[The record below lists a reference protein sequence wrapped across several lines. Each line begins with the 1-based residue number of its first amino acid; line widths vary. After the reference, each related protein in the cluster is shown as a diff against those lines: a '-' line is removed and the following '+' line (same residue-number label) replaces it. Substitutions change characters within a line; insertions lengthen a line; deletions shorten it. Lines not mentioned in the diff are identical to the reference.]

1 MKKDSKV
8 LIRFILLMAL
18 AMAAGGIMGYASASH
33 QQTVS
38 GMLTVMMDML
48 ITAAPAGI
56 AVSGLLTVLS
66 FTDYGKGKTLT
77 EKALAGGEESDYDA
91 AEKQLE
97 KSLEKGNYSLIL
109 SYTALGMLVSGFAGK
124 YTATDMPMV
133 LVALA
138 VFFMLMLVNTFIQSA
153 LVKQV
158 KRLNPEKQG
167 NALDPKFHQDWLDSC
182 DEAQRALIGK
192 AAYAAYRATQK
203 AILATMLVAMA
214 VSFEYPLGP
223 LPVVLLGAIWLV
235 QTAAYMK
242 TSHSEDFK

>member
-1 MKKDSKV
+1 MKKDTKILV
-8 LIRFILLMAL
+8 RFIVLMAL
-18 AMAAGGIMGYASASH
+18 AMTAGGIMGYAGAANRR
-33 QQTVS
+33 TVS
-38 GMLTVMMDML
+38 DVLAIVMDTL
-48 ITAAPAGI
+48 ITIAPAGI

-66 FTDYGKGKTLT
+66 FADYTKGKALT
-77 EKALAGGEESDYDA
+77 EKALSIGEDADYDA
-91 AEKQLE
+91 AEKILE

-167 NALDPKFHQDWLDSC
+167 NVLDPKFHQDWLDSC

-192 AAYAAYRATQK
+192 AAHAAYRATQK
-203 AILATMLVAMA
+203 AIIAAMLVAMA
-214 VSFEYPLGP
+214 VSFEYPVGP
-223 LPVVLLGAIWLV
+223 LPVVLVGAIWLA
-235 QTAAYMK
+235 QTATYVK
-242 TSHSEDFK
+242 TSRDESFR

>member
-8 LIRFILLMAL
+8 LIRFILLMTL

-33 QQTVS
+33 RHTVS
-38 GMLTVMMDML
+38 DVLTMAMDML
-48 ITAAPAGI
+48 ISAAPAGI

-66 FTDYGKGKTLT
+66 FADYGKGKTLT
-77 EKALAGGEESDYDA
+77 EKALAGGDESDYDD
-91 AEKQLE
+91 AEKKLE

-124 YTATDMPMV
+124 YTATDIPLV
-133 LVALA
+133 LFALA
-138 VFFMLMLVNTFIQSA
+138 VFFILMLINTFIQSA

-167 NALDPKFHQDWLDSC
+167 NVLDPKFHQDWLDSC

-203 AILATMLVAMA
+203 AILAAMLIAMA
-214 VSFEYPLGP
+214 VSFEYPVGP
-223 LPVVLLGAIWLV
+223 LPVVLIGAIWLV
-235 QTAAYMK
+235 QTYIYMK
-242 TSHSEDFK
+242 TSRSEDFK